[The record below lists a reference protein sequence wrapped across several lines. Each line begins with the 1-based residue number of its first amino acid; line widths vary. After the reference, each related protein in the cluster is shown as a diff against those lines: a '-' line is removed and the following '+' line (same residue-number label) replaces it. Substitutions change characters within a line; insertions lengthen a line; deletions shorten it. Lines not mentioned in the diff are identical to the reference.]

1 MFYKGRTLKDTGGQ
15 FRSNFQRVNI
25 SGLGGYTS
33 STREYSVW
41 RPRPGRLST
50 HSQIYILEKSLA
62 RLNLPMLLLRGMMTK
77 FKLTNIFG
85 EPNDYTLEK
94 FGKAEGKNG
103 DDWS

>member
-1 MFYKGRTLKDTGGQ
+1 MFYKGRVVKDTGGQ

-50 HSQIYILEKSLA
+50 HSQIYILEKSFT
-62 RLNLPMLLLRGMMTK
+62 RMNLLMLLMQGMMTK
-77 FKLTNIFG
+77 FMHTNIFG